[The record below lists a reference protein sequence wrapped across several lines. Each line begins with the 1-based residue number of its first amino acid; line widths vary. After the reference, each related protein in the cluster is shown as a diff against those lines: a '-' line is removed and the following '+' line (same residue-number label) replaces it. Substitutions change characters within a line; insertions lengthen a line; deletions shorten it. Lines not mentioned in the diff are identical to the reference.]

1 MRAGGNPEIEVQPQ
15 HNHRQ
20 VLYTSSRND
29 LETLEERA
37 RKCYSKISERTLNRT
52 AEMVT
57 VGLSSPL
64 VASSA
69 IQGEAFLV
77 HDGKDFKIQ
86 ETLRSK
92 ASPTQGS
99 KRR

>member
-1 MRAGGNPEIEVQPQ
+1 MDN
-15 HNHRQ
+15 
-20 VLYTSSRND
+20 
-29 LETLEERA
+29 ETQA
-37 RKCYSKISERTLNRT
+37 TCSKEGKGILIRT
-52 AEMVT
+52 AEVVT

-92 ASPTQGS
+92 DSPTQGS